1 MGICLALYIL
11 EPVPVNTAKHG
22 LELVDSSRL
31 WEPVLH
37 CLSFTCQHSRARPRT
52 HSHIL
57 IMGIRLALLFAH
69 LFSRSRRR
77 YRLSRTHY
85 RYPEPVTF
93 LCYRYRSSVSISI
106 LSIPSLSIFSRSWLF
121 YCSRRRY
128 CSRYCSFHVDLRRRR
143 PPIPPSPEYFI
154 GPSSVISNVSV
165 HVGVIGSI
173 VCSRSFRCVICQSA
187 SIPGLGF

>member
-37 CLSFTCQHSRARPRT
+37 CLSFTCQHCRARPGT

-57 IMGIRLALLFAH
+57 IMGICLAYVLLFTHLLFAH
-69 LFSRSRRR
+69 LFSRSRRNSF
-77 YRLSRTHY
+77 LSSSPQSRH
-85 RYPEPVTF
+85 RYPVPVT
-93 LCYRYRSSVSISI
+93 VDI
-106 LSIPSLSIFSRSWLF
+106 LLFPSPLIPVIIPPIPSLSIF

-128 CSRYCSFHVDLRRRR
+128 CSRYCSFHVDLRRR
-143 PPIPPSPEYFI
+143 PSP
-154 GPSSVISNVSV
+154 
-165 HVGVIGSI
+165 
-173 VCSRSFRCVICQSA
+173 
-187 SIPGLGF
+187 